1 MRPLYS
7 PSTSHALRVVE
18 ECEGGTRSLCTT
30 PLYMCTC
37 VRVPGL
43 PTEQGN
49 EEEKINRDDED
60 MYEDSAGVGLKPQ
73 PLPGEEDALH
83 LGA

>member
-1 MRPLYS
+1 MKGA
-7 PSTSHALRVVE
+7 HAHYAALS
-18 ECEGGTRSLCTT
+18 C
-30 PLYMCTC
+30 MCTC

-73 PLPGEEDALH
+73 PLPGEEDALQ
-83 LGA
+83 LGVCTSYAPRFNVPPNALLHV